1 MTTTAAP
8 ETPSITTRRPTT
20 AAETR
25 AAVKNLR
32 GEPNGGIREVILSNY
47 QTMPDTLDV
56 HGPKDGRELIIRV
69 ESGIPHLHIRSGNVT
84 AHMHS
89 SWGNAVTVHDGA
101 QATVHTSGTKLS
113 TTTEKGGHLTLKAS
127 PDSRGLQY
135 VHVGGTLELDGPQ
148 GRMTVAHQTVDSR
161 SYCP

>member
-1 MTTTAAP
+1 MTTTAP
-8 ETPSITTRRPTT
+8 ERPTITTRHPET
-20 AAETR
+20 ATETR

-32 GEPNGGIREVILSNY
+32 GEPSGGIREVILSNY
-47 QTMPDTLDV
+47 QTMPDSLDV

-101 QATVHTSGTKLS
+101 RATVHTFGTKLS
-113 TTTEKGGHLTLKAS
+113 TTTEKGGHLTLKARD
-127 PDSRGLQY
+127 DSRGLQY
-135 VHVGGTLELDGPQ
+135 VHVGGTLELDGPT
-148 GRMTVAHQTVDSR
+148 GRMTISHQTTECR
-161 SYCP
+161 SYQP

>member
-1 MTTTAAP
+1 MTTTAP
-8 ETPSITTRRPTT
+8 ETPAITTRRPTT

-32 GEPNGGIREVILSNY
+32 GEPNGSIREVILNDFP
-47 QTMPDTLDV
+47 TMPDSLDV
-56 HGPKDGRELIIRV
+56 HGPKDGRELIIWV
-69 ESGIPHLHIRSGNVT
+69 ESGFTHLHIRSGNVT
-84 AHMHS
+84 AHMLS
-89 SWGNAVTVHDGA
+89 RLGNPITIHDGA
-101 QATVHTSGTKLS
+101 RATIHTSGTKLGS
-113 TTTEKGGHLTLKAS
+113 TTEKGGHLTLKAA

-148 GRMTVAHQTVDSR
+148 GQMTISHQTVDSR